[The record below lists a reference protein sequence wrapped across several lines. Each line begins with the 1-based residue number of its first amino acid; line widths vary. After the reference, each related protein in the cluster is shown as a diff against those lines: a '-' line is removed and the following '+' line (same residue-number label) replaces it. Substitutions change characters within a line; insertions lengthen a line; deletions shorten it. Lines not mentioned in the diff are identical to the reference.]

1 MGTNACQAP
10 FAEPSG
16 MAIIRGM
23 KTTLKLLNPLYRR
36 SLPARGLPPSGEKS
50 TSENA
55 TMSIATNPYDERDR
69 GIFDIWNSEVLGE
82 LISHEPG
89 IQQRL
94 LKLFLVNA
102 QQQRD
107 AIKAAAEHEDFSTLI
122 TQAHTLKSAARSV
135 GAMAVGALCQ
145 QLESASS
152 AQDLP
157 CCQRLAQ
164 ALPAAVAKAQARIEH
179 HLATFDATESPPNS

>member
-1 MGTNACQAP
+1 M
-10 FAEPSG
+10 
-16 MAIIRGM
+16 
-23 KTTLKLLNPLYRR
+23 L
-36 SLPARGLPPSGEKS
+36 
-50 TSENA
+50 
-55 TMSIATNPYDERDR
+55 IATSPYDERDR

-179 HLATFDATESPPNS
+179 HLATFDAKESPPNS